1 MAFYQNIRSVYVVS
15 LVMQLRLLC
24 MLYMQINQD
33 ENKIY
38 LSIPL
43 LVKVTFNVFVSSV
56 LLCRGKAV
64 EDFSGP
70 DCRFLS
76 FKKSDTVYVYYKLS
90 GRRADMWAG
99 SVSHT

>member
-1 MAFYQNIRSVYVVS
+1 
-15 LVMQLRLLC
+15 
-24 MLYMQINQD
+24 MLYMQINQN

-38 LSIPL
+38 LSVPL